1 MTEFRRMAGRAAI
14 LLLLIL
20 AASPLLAQASGGVQS
35 PPPRPEA
42 FCATPATAPSLA
54 SGSLRM
60 KTEKNW
66 QPPGGHIDLLV
77 DPRITLTDKAHYVA
91 CFQWRDSQGNPLRD
105 AKGNML
111 VFGLPVAAPVQITRL
126 STTNAFELRVTIP
139 ALREPTRSQLADHKL
154 SLDTEL
160 LVPRAT
166 LRLIVIDMVTQNG
179 QTAQQVVVDTS
190 LPVGIQSQYWS
201 AGVALFLVLVVVVIL
216 TRFGKQDPMIAKANW
231 LLRLISTD
239 GGNASLSQFQ
249 IMLWT
254 FVVGFSAVYV
264 MVLSGSLIV
273 ISASTLGLLGIAGAA
288 TLLAQYTAASTS
300 PPAAGGGDPTPD
312 MPPGAAPVNPASAG
326 AKRTP
331 HFSDLIKDTAG
342 GATIDVTRLQML
354 LFTLI
359 CAGFVLIKVL
369 TGHEIPEIPDGYL
382 ILMGLSNGVYIG
394 SKNIQK
400 NAGQK

>member
-1 MTEFRRMAGRAAI
+1 MAGRTAI
-14 LLLLIL
+14 LLILIL
-20 AASPLLAQASGGVQS
+20 AASPLLAQASGGVQTPS
-35 PPPRPEA
+35 ARPEA
-42 FCATPATAPSLA
+42 FCALPATAPSLA
-54 SGSLRM
+54 SGSLSM

-77 DPRITLTDKAHYVA
+77 DPRVTLTNKAQYVA

-105 AKGNML
+105 AKGNL
-111 VFGLPVAAPVQITRL
+111 LGFGQPVAAPVQITKL
-126 STTNAFELRVTIP
+126 STTNTFELRVTIP
-139 ALREPTRSQLADHKL
+139 ALQEPTRSQLADHKL

-166 LRLIVIDMVTQNG
+166 LRLIAIDMVAQDDKTFQ
-179 QTAQQVVVDTS
+179 QQVVVDTS
-190 LPVGIQSQYWS
+190 LTVGIQSQCW
-201 AGVALFLVLVVVVIL
+201 AVGVALFLVLVVVIIL

-288 TLLAQYTAASTS
+288 TLLAQYTAASTN
-300 PPAAGGGDPTPD
+300 PPAAGGGDPSANV
-312 MPPGAAPVNPASAG
+312 PPGAALADPAPVG
-326 AKRTP
+326 ATRTP
-331 HFSDLIKDTAG
+331 HFSDLIKDTAS

-400 NAGQK
+400 SAAQK